1 MKFKFTPANI
11 ISLILIVGSII
22 LIVYILAY
30 GLLKGSGNTGAFG
43 INETYNKIDLDN
55 IPVAEVTITK
65 LNGDK
70 SKLDISSNGKTVTMV
85 DFWNSW
91 CQQCIQE
98 AEELEQSYKN
108 LSNNN
113 NIEFIGI
120 AIWDNQSAINSHIKE
135 YDVSYTNVI
144 DEEGRVA
151 IEFGVT
157 GIPEKYFI
165 NSDGEIIM
173 KILGPTTSEQL
184 ESVISEIIVTNNSI

>member
-1 MKFKFTPANI
+1 MKFRFSPANI
-11 ISLILIVGSII
+11 FSLILIVGLIVV
-22 LIVYILAY
+22 IVYILAY
-30 GLLKGSGNTGAFG
+30 GLSKSSGNTGAFG
-43 INETYNKIDLDN
+43 INETYNKIDIDKV
-55 IPVAEVTITK
+55 PVAEFTITD
-65 LNGDK
+65 LSGDK
-70 SKLDISSNGKTVTMV
+70 SKLDISSNGKSVTMV

-108 LSNNN
+108 LSDN

-135 YDVSYTNVI
+135 YDVSYRNVI

-184 ESVISEIIVTNNSI
+184 ESVISEIILTNNSI

>member
-1 MKFKFTPANI
+1 MKFRFSPANI
-11 ISLILIVGSII
+11 ISLILIVGLIVV
-22 LIVYILAY
+22 IVYILAY
-30 GLLKGSGNTGAFG
+30 GLSNSSGNTGAFG
-43 INETYNKIDLDN
+43 INETYNKIDIDKV
-55 IPVAEVTITK
+55 PVAEFTITD
-65 LNGDK
+65 LSGDK

-108 LSNNN
+108 LSDK
-113 NIEFIGI
+113 NIQFIGV
-120 AIWDNQSAINSHIKE
+120 AIWDDQNAIKSHIKE
-135 YDVSYTNVI
+135 YDISYHNVI
-144 DEEGRVA
+144 DEEGKVA

-165 NSDGEIIM
+165 NSNGEIIL

-184 ESVISEIIVTNNSI
+184 ESVISEIILTNNSI

>member
-1 MKFKFTPANI
+1 MKFRFSPANI
-11 ISLILIVGSII
+11 ISLILIVGLIVV
-22 LIVYILAY
+22 IVYILAY
-30 GLLKGSGNTGAFG
+30 GLSNSSGNRGAFG
-43 INETYNKIDLDN
+43 INETYNKIDIDKV
-55 IPVAEVTITK
+55 PVAEFTITD
-65 LNGDK
+65 LSGDK

-108 LSNNN
+108 LSDK
-113 NIEFIGI
+113 NIQFIGV
-120 AIWDNQSAINSHIKE
+120 AIWDDQNAIKSHIKE
-135 YDVSYTNVI
+135 YDISYHNVI
-144 DEEGRVA
+144 DEEGKVA

-165 NSDGEIIM
+165 NSNGEIIL

-184 ESVISEIIVTNNSI
+184 ESVISDIILTNNSI

>member
-11 ISLILIVGSII
+11 VSLILIVGSII
-22 LIVYILAY
+22 VIVYILAY
-30 GLLKGSGNTGAFG
+30 GLLKSSGNTGAFG
-43 INETYNKIDLDN
+43 INETYNKIDLNN

-108 LSNNN
+108 LSDN

-135 YDVSYTNVI
+135 YDVSYRNVI

-184 ESVISEIIVTNNSI
+184 ESVISEIILTNNSI

>member
-1 MKFKFTPANI
+1 MKFRFSSANI
-11 ISLILIVGSII
+11 ISLILIVGLIVV
-22 LIVYILAY
+22 IVYILAY
-30 GLLKGSGNTGAFG
+30 GLSKSSGNTGAFG
-43 INETYNKIDLDN
+43 INETYNKIDIDKV
-55 IPVAEVTITK
+55 PVAEFTITD
-65 LNGDK
+65 LSGDK

-108 LSNNN
+108 LSDK
-113 NIEFIGI
+113 NIQFIGV
-120 AIWDNQSAINSHIKE
+120 AIWDDQNAIKSHIKE
-135 YDVSYTNVI
+135 YDISYHNVI
-144 DEEGRVA
+144 DEEGKVA

-165 NSDGEIIM
+165 NSNGEIIL

-184 ESVISEIIVTNNSI
+184 ESVISEIILTNNSI

>member
-1 MKFKFTPANI
+1 MKFRFSPANI
-11 ISLILIVGSII
+11 ISLILIVGLIVV
-22 LIVYILAY
+22 IVYILAY
-30 GLLKGSGNTGAFG
+30 GLSNSSGNTGAFG
-43 INETYNKIDLDN
+43 INETYNKIDIDKV
-55 IPVAEVTITK
+55 PVAEFTITD
-65 LNGDK
+65 LSGDK

-108 LSNNN
+108 LSDK
-113 NIEFIGI
+113 NIQFIGV
-120 AIWDNQSAINSHIKE
+120 AIWDDQNAIKSHIKE
-135 YDVSYTNVI
+135 YDISYHNVI
-144 DEEGRVA
+144 DEEGKVA

-165 NSDGEIIM
+165 NSNGEIIL

-184 ESVISEIIVTNNSI
+184 ESVISDIILTNNSI

>member
-1 MKFKFTPANI
+1 MKFRFSSANI
-11 ISLILIVGSII
+11 ISLILIVGLIVV
-22 LIVYILAY
+22 IVYILAY
-30 GLLKGSGNTGAFG
+30 GLSNSSGNTGAFG
-43 INETYNKIDLDN
+43 INETYNKIDIDKV
-55 IPVAEVTITK
+55 PVAEFTITD
-65 LNGDK
+65 LSGDK

-108 LSNNN
+108 LSDK
-113 NIEFIGI
+113 NIQFIGV
-120 AIWDNQSAINSHIKE
+120 AIWDDQNAIKSHIKE
-135 YDVSYTNVI
+135 YDISYHNVI
-144 DEEGRVA
+144 DEEGKVA

-165 NSDGEIIM
+165 NSNGEIIL

-184 ESVISEIIVTNNSI
+184 ESVISDIILTNNSI

>member
-11 ISLILIVGSII
+11 VSLILIVGSII
-22 LIVYILAY
+22 VIVYILAY
-30 GLLKGSGNTGAFG
+30 GLLKSSGNTGAFG
-43 INETYNKIDLDN
+43 INETYNKIDLNN

-108 LSNNN
+108 LSDNNS
-113 NIEFIGI
+113 EFIGI

-135 YDVSYTNVI
+135 YDVSYRNVI

-184 ESVISEIIVTNNSI
+184 ESVISEIILTNNSI

>member
-1 MKFKFTPANI
+1 MKFRFSPANI
-11 ISLILIVGSII
+11 ISLILIVGLIVV
-22 LIVYILAY
+22 IVYILAY
-30 GLLKGSGNTGAFG
+30 GLSNSSGNTGAFG
-43 INETYNKIDLDN
+43 INETYNKIDIDKV
-55 IPVAEVTITK
+55 PVAEFTITD
-65 LNGDK
+65 LSGDK

-108 LSNNN
+108 LSDK
-113 NIEFIGI
+113 NIQFIGV
-120 AIWDNQSAINSHIKE
+120 AIWDDQNAIKSHIKE
-135 YDVSYTNVI
+135 YDISYHNVI
-144 DEEGRVA
+144 DEEGKVA

-165 NSDGEIIM
+165 NSNGEIIM

-184 ESVISEIIVTNNSI
+184 ESVISEIILTNNSI

>member
-11 ISLILIVGSII
+11 DSLILIVGSII
-22 LIVYILAY
+22 VIVYILAY
-30 GLLKGSGNTGAFG
+30 GLLKSSGNTGAFG
-43 INETYNKIDLDN
+43 INETYNKIDLNN

-108 LSNNN
+108 LSDN

-135 YDVSYTNVI
+135 YDVSYRNVI

-184 ESVISEIIVTNNSI
+184 ESVISEIILTNNSI